1 MSEDRNSAGAPAS
14 GGWRRVRWTSVGAVG
29 GLVVGLFVGGASVWA
44 VGQEGPGGFMGHRH
58 FMHGRRH
65 RGPIDPAAAREH
77 VQLGVRWV
85 LGTVDA
91 TPEQQE
97 RVKAIAVGALD
108 DLLPLRER
116 HHANRTTLHA
126 ALAGATV
133 DRAALEAARRDEL
146 KLAEEASVRLVSAI
160 ADAAEVLTAEQRAQL
175 AEWHQRLH
183 R

>member
-1 MSEDRNSAGAPAS
+1 MSEEKTSGTTPTS
-14 GGWRRVRWTSVGAVG
+14 GGWRSMRWTSEGAQG
-29 GLVVGLFVGGASVWA
+29 GLMVGLVAGGASAWA
-44 VGQEGPGGFMGHRH
+44 FGRDGGPGGFMGHRH
-58 FMHGRRH
+58 FLHGRH
-65 RGPIDPAAAREH
+65 RGPVDPAAARQH
-77 VQLGVRWV
+77 VEMGVRWV

-91 TPEQQE
+91 TPEQEQ

-116 HHANRTTLHA
+116 HQANRKALHT

-146 KLAEEASVRLVSAI
+146 KLAEEASVRLLDAI
-160 ADAAEVLTAEQRAQL
+160 ADAAEVLTPEQRAEL
-175 AEWHQRLH
+175 AEFHQRFH